1 MAAEANLLAGNVSTA
16 QGYFTEVRDR
26 VDLPVKIVTLDAI
39 KTERRLEL
47 AFEGF
52 RYLDL
57 IRWGDAAT
65 VLKNQGFKKN
75 GNFADK
81 HNLYPIPAAEI
92 LNNNKMTPN
101 PGWGN

>member
-1 MAAEANLLAGNVSTA
+1 MAAEANLLAGNTTDA
-16 QGYFTEVRDR
+16 QTYFTAVRDR
-26 VDLPVKIVTLDAI
+26 VDLPVKTVTLDAI

-52 RYLDL
+52 RFLDL
-57 IRWGDAAT
+57 IRWGDAAA

-75 GNFADK
+75 GNFVEK
-81 HNLYPIPAAEI
+81 HKLYPIPAAEV
-92 LNNNKMTPN
+92 LNNPKMTPN